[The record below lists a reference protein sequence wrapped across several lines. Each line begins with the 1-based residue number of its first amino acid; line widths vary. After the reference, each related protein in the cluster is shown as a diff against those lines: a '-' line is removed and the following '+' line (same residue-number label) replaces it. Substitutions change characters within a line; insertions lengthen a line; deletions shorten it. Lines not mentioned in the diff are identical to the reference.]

1 MIYIDTAFKLIIAR
15 YYTPSSRCIQAI
27 GYQQIIKIYV
37 YIFICIYY
45 VYVYI
50 YIIDIMSAPLVLYL
64 LYLYIYVHTH
74 THTHP
79 RTGRCIQAIDYKQ
92 STA

>member
-1 MIYIDTAFKLIIAR
+1 
-15 YYTPSSRCIQAI
+15 
-27 GYQQIIKIYV
+27 
-37 YIFICIYY
+37 
-45 VYVYI
+45 
-50 YIIDIMSAPLVLYL
+50 MSAPLVLYL